1 MKDAAGVRT
10 EETTRDRR
18 GEMKREQESEMR
30 REGKEERCG
39 EGGCKD
45 LNRCRKCMKC
55 EEVMRDI

>member
-45 LNRCRKCMKC
+45 VNRMPKVYER
-55 EEVMRDI
+55 